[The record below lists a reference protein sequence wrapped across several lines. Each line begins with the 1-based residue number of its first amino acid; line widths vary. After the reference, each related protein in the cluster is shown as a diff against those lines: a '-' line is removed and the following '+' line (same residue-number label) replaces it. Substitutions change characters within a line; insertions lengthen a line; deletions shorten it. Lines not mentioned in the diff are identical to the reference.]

1 MPREADGGK
10 HVRGVGSSAR
20 GIGLRG
26 ADVRSGGGS
35 DDRPPVVLIADDDP
49 VARESLSEF
58 VAGEGYPTLTVVDG
72 RRAVEA
78 VASRT
83 VGAGGGAGAGRIGV
97 VLCDVTMPGLD
108 GMGVLDELSRRHP
121 DVAVVMMTGYG
132 TIESAVRAVRRGAVD
147 YLTKPIVDEEL
158 RLALERAVRQHTLM
172 NENRRLRQRLA
183 ETEGGGLGDVVGTDS
198 RMRRIFDLVEAVA
211 PTRTTVLMTGESGV
225 GKSLIARAI
234 HDLSP
239 RGSRGSADGVGG
251 PYVELACGS
260 IPETLLESELFGHTK
275 GAFTGAHTDKPG
287 KFLAADGG
295 TLFLDEINSA
305 SPGMQLKLLRVLQ
318 ERKFEPVGSN
328 ETIEVDV
335 RVILASNQPLEKLV
349 REGTFR
355 QDLYYRINVVQIEVP
370 PLRDRVGDVVL
381 LATHFL
387 EQCAEELGKELIG
400 FSSDAIDV
408 LRRYAFPGNVR
419 ELSNIVERAAVLSRS
434 PTIGVEDLPPQVRGV
449 ADGAGGGVG
458 GVGGV
463 WGGFGSGSVGGAGEG
478 GGGDGGVFV
487 ATTLTEAMVGPERSY
502 ILASLEHHGWN
513 RQRTAEQLGIN
524 RTTLYKKMRQLG
536 IEAGEQF

>member
-1 MPREADGGK
+1 MPPDPHQQGETTKHNSNKRAAPTGTSGASLRVHTPPAD
-10 HVRGVGSSAR
+10 AN
-20 GIGLRG
+20 
-26 ADVRSGGGS
+26 
-35 DDRPPVVLIADDDP
+35 DRPPTILIADDDP
-49 VARESLSEF
+49 VARESLAEF
-58 VAGEGYPTLTVVDG
+58 IASEGYPTLTVADG
-72 RRAVEA
+72 RAAIDTVSA
-78 VASRT
+78 RT
-83 VGAGGGAGAGRIGV
+83 VGVGVGAGGAGGGNPSSSSRIGV

-108 GMGVLDELSRRHP
+108 GMGVLDEISRRYP

-132 TIESAVRAVRRGAVD
+132 TIDSAVRAVRRGAVD

-183 ETEGGGLGDVVGTDS
+183 ESEGSGLGDVVGTDS

-211 PTRTTVLMTGESGV
+211 PTRTTVLMSGESGV

-260 IPETLLESELFGHTK
+260 IPETLLESELFGHVK

-287 KFLAADGG
+287 KFLAANGG

-305 SPGMQLKLLRVLQ
+305 SPAMQLKLLRVLQ

-328 ETIEVDV
+328 ETVEVDV

-349 REGTFR
+349 REGSFR

-400 FSSDAIDV
+400 FSTDAIDA

-419 ELSNIVERAAVLSRS
+419 ELSNIVERAAVLSH
-434 PTIGVEDLPPQVRGV
+434 
-449 ADGAGGGVG
+449 AD
-458 GVGGV
+458 
-463 WGGFGSGSVGGAGEG
+463 
-478 GGGDGGVFV
+478 D
-487 ATTLTEAMVGPERSY
+487 R
-502 ILASLEHHGWN
+502 
-513 RQRTAEQLGIN
+513 R
-524 RTTLYKKMRQLG
+524 
-536 IEAGEQF
+536 